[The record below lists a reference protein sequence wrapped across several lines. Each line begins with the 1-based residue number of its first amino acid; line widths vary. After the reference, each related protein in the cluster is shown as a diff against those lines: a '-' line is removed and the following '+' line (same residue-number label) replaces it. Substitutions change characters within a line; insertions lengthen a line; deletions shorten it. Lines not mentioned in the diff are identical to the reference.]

1 MGVVVSSKIRQ
12 ICSPYDEPSARI
24 IIVGLDSAGKT
35 TLVQRFKNLVDL
47 QLDIHASFIESITTE
62 PTFVY
67 QVENIY
73 PRLSP
78 ISFNIWDLGGQE
90 KTRELWKFYLT
101 DIQGVVFVIDCHDAQ
116 RIKVAKK
123 ELLNLSKKL
132 GRSSIIPIVIAANK
146 QDLPHSLRKEELI
159 EALSLPKIQSNEW
172 KVFEMSAH
180 TGGGVMEMFSY
191 LSQFIH
197 THHQ

>member
-101 DIQGVVFVIDCHDAQ
+101 DIQ
-116 RIKVAKK
+116 
-123 ELLNLSKKL
+123 
-132 GRSSIIPIVIAANK
+132 
-146 QDLPHSLRKEELI
+146 
-159 EALSLPKIQSNEW
+159 
-172 KVFEMSAH
+172 
-180 TGGGVMEMFSY
+180 
-191 LSQFIH
+191 
-197 THHQ
+197 